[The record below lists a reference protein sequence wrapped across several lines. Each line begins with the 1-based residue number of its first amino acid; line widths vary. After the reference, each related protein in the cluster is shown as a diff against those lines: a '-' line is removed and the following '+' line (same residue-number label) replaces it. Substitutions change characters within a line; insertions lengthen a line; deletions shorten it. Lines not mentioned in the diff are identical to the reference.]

1 MLAAASDGD
10 QGAWEALVT
19 RFERLVWATARSHRL
34 ASPDAADVCQ
44 TTWLRLVENLD
55 RIHDPDRLG
64 AWLVTT
70 AKRECLRVLRLRGRE
85 LAMDSE
91 AAFDTRRRQDPV
103 SEAVIAAERD
113 GALVRALEALD
124 ERCRVLL
131 RLLSAVPAS
140 SYREIGAALEMP
152 VGAIGPTRERCLQK
166 LRRRPELKGIGPR

>member
-1 MLAAASDGD
+1 MMLAAAGDGD
-10 QGAWEALVT
+10 EEAWEALVS

-85 LAMDSE
+85 LATDSD
-91 AAFDTRRRQDPV
+91 ATFDTRRQDPV
-103 SEAVIAAERD
+103 SEAIIAAERD

-131 RLLSAVPAS
+131 RLLSAVPS
-140 SYREIGAALEMP
+140 PSYRDIGAALEMP